1 MRLPAEIEQRILELI
16 SMPDLNWKS
25 ARVHNKKLNRIRN
38 QMYKLTDDFAQA
50 IPSADRYSDAYFA
63 YNFPMNFVKAM
74 VLAKEVNCLYP
85 QLFNNKDTIRI
96 LDIGC
101 GEGAGMF
108 GLYYGLKNSKKFV
121 LTGIDTSTQMLKKC
135 KNMTHSLKNKDACI
149 RVKLRR
155 QDVSHGLL
163 KKKINKYNIVIFA
176 NVLAEIFTG
185 DNIPVKFI
193 ERILKSTD
201 DDGVIIII
209 EPAAK
214 NLSRRLM
221 DLRNEI
227 IQKHKGYILL
237 PCLHKNECPL
247 YEIRKQKEWCH
258 QSISWHSPVYMKIIN
273 QGLNREIDYLKFSY
287 LVISKKDHRKRYD
300 GCYSVISPLFREKGR
315 KRCFL
320 CTPAGRIELV
330 RLNKLKTQANREFDR
345 ISKGDIISFENLVQT
360 KPHYW
365 RIAENTKVKITYRKN
380 N

>member
-1 MRLPAEIEQRILELI
+1 MRLPAEIEQRVLELI

-38 QMYKLTDDFAQA
+38 QMYKLTDDFAHA
-50 IPSADRYSDAYFA
+50 ISSADRYSDAYFA
-63 YNFPMNFVKAM
+63 YNFPMNFVKAV

-85 QLFNNKDTIRI
+85 QIFNIKDTIRI

-135 KNMTHSLKNKDACI
+135 KNMTHSLKNRDACI

-209 EPAAK
+209 EPATK

-365 RIAENTKVKITYRKN
+365 QITEDTQIRILVSKN
-380 N
+380 I